1 MRKRRLAVL
10 LGLLAIMAIMVAG
23 CGKKGTNTAQGEAI
37 FETRGQVAGFEGL
50 FQRGDTAA
58 TIEEKANSNGLVFR
72 KVEVERFRGGTL
84 NTIEV
89 VDEPNQPLFAFAFL
103 PTGAT
108 TADGL
113 MVIVNRE
120 TDFTEAVLGFN
131 CEGMK
136 FYLGRGGVSGFT
148 NEFCS

>member
-23 CGKKGTNTAQGEAI
+23 CGKEGTFSDQGPAI

-58 TIEEKANSNGLVFR
+58 QIEQKANDNGLEFR
-72 KVEVERFRGGTL
+72 KLEVERFRGGTL

-103 PTGAT
+103 PTGET
-108 TADGL
+108 SADGL
-113 MVIVNRE
+113 MVIVNRD

-131 CEGMK
+131 CDGMK

>member
-1 MRKRRLAVL
+1 MRISRRVLL
-10 LGLLAIMAIMVAG
+10 LGLVAITAVLVAA
-23 CGKKGTNTAQGEAI
+23 CGPKGTNTAQGDAI

-58 TIEEKANSNGLVFR
+58 TIEKKANSNGLLFR
-72 KVEVERFRGGTL
+72 KVEVERFQGGTL
-84 NTIEV
+84 NTVTV
-89 VDEPNQPLFAFAFL
+89 VDEPNQPLFAYAFL

-136 FYLGRGGVSGFT
+136 FYLGKGGVDGFT